1 MAKRKKRRQRHIGL
15 WLLLLVLL
23 VGLIVGLR
31 ATKIYMAHTGED
43 FFPALWNT
51 IRLGGTFT
59 ANYLSVSEDAIP
71 VNPYHS
77 EDYYY
82 RGDLL
87 HCATSEASYAGVDV
101 SSHQEEI
108 DWEAV
113 AGAGIDFAIVRVG
126 YRGYTEGEIFPD
138 SYALQNIEGALA
150 AGLKVGVYF
159 FSQAISEKEAREE
172 AKYVLDII
180 EDYDITYP
188 VLFDWEG
195 IFTEA
200 RTDHVTGE
208 EMTRFAI
215 AFCEEIEKA
224 GYTAGVYF
232 NQSYGYNYYHLRS
245 LHDYE
250 FWLAEYQQAQSFAYE
265 VQLWQYDCEARIPGI
280 KTTVDLNLCYRSYPS
295 DAE

>member
-15 WLLLLVLL
+15 WLLLLVLAAVL
-23 VGLIVGLR
+23 VVGVY
-31 ATKIYMAHTGED
+31 ATKIYMQHTGED

-51 IRLGGTFT
+51 LRLGGSFT
-59 ANYLSVSEDAIP
+59 ANYLSASEDAIP

-77 EDYYY
+77 QDYYY

-87 HCATSEASYAGVDV
+87 HCATSEASKAGIDV
-101 SSHQEEI
+101 SSHQAEI
-108 DWEAV
+108 DWAAV

-159 FSQAISEKEAREE
+159 FSQATSEKEAREE
-172 AKYVLDII
+172 ASYVLDTIA
-180 EDYDITYP
+180 DYDITYP

-195 IFTEA
+195 ILTEA

-208 EMTRFAI
+208 EMTNFAI

-224 GYTAGVYF
+224 GYAAGVYF
-232 NQSYGYNYYHLRS
+232 NQSYGYNYYNLRR
-245 LHDYE
+245 LHTYE
-250 FWLAEYQQAQSFAYE
+250 FWLAEYQQTQSFAYE

-280 KTTVDLNLCYRSYPS
+280 ETTVDLNLCYRSYPS
-295 DAE
+295 GTE